1 MHAILVFATTLMMIM
16 ILWLFAAA
24 AFAVLP
30 AFAQT
35 TSVEARGPRLPT
47 ATACTT

>member
-1 MHAILVFATTLMMIM
+1 MHAISVFATTLMMMM
-16 ILWLFAAA
+16 ILWLFAA

-35 TSVEARGPRLPT
+35 TSVEARGPKLPT

>member
-1 MHAILVFATTLMMIM
+1 MM
-16 ILWLFAAA
+16 ILWLFAA

-35 TSVEARGPRLPT
+35 TSVEAPAARGCLQQQHALRDFHVLYRLK
-47 ATACTT
+47 

>member
-1 MHAILVFATTLMMIM
+1 MHAILVFATTLMMLMM
-16 ILWLFAAA
+16 ILWLFAA

-30 AFAQT
+30 AFAQI
-35 TSVEARGPRLPT
+35 TSVEARGLRLPT

>member
-1 MHAILVFATTLMMIM
+1 MHAILVFATTLMMM
-16 ILWLFAAA
+16 ILWLFAA

-35 TSVEARGPRLPT
+35 TSVEARGLRLPT